1 MNCDLL
7 SAADG
12 GMLEVAI
19 RNMQTRKDNPLPLSP
34 DENKML
40 EKAIIDHQVTFNQL
54 KQLTLEDL
62 REMGLIKIGHRKR
75 ALHAISALVASL
87 QPMSLRSD
95 TGNGPSP
102 FIDLPLLSASQPS
115 PIPISTKKTAIRQI
129 TVPVYQTLLVKKLV
143 EDPIN
148 GQINL
153 VGTIVQRPLYFD
165 LALVEKDGGQH
176 ARPYFNYR
184 FNEGSDSDETC
195 MILRKTVRSA
205 QKQSVKAAPT
215 SIENGTKTSGVSGV
229 SQAPFLV
236 VSNTFQVNIP
246 TVRHSVYE
254 AHPFRIVAVELYL
267 ELSSSFGILD
277 GDPFEFRPDF
287 VCHVGDKRNLLSV
300 RDWDKMGLLDEMRSF
315 DIINTSPSVEYH
327 IEVKQGTKDGKSAPT
342 YYVPKMK
349 VTWYL
354 RSCAMQAFLESNV
367 PILFVSLCNTLNLQ
381 FTGNYG
387 KQFSQKYLK

>member
-1 MNCDLL
+1 
-7 SAADG
+7 
-12 GMLEVAI
+12 
-19 RNMQTRKDNPLPLSP
+19 
-34 DENKML
+34 
-40 EKAIIDHQVTFNQL
+40 
-54 KQLTLEDL
+54 
-62 REMGLIKIGHRKR
+62 
-75 ALHAISALVASL
+75 
-87 QPMSLRSD
+87 
-95 TGNGPSP
+95 
-102 FIDLPLLSASQPS
+102 
-115 PIPISTKKTAIRQI
+115 
-129 TVPVYQTLLVKKLV
+129 
-143 EDPIN
+143 
-148 GQINL
+148 
-153 VGTIVQRPLYFD
+153 
-165 LALVEKDGGQH
+165 
-176 ARPYFNYR
+176 
-184 FNEGSDSDETC
+184 

-205 QKQSVKAAPT
+205 QKQSVKAAPP
-215 SIENGTKTSGVSGV
+215 SIENDTKTSGVSGV
-229 SQAPFLV
+229 SEAPFLV

-367 PILFVSLCNTLNLQ
+367 PILFVSLCNTLNLK